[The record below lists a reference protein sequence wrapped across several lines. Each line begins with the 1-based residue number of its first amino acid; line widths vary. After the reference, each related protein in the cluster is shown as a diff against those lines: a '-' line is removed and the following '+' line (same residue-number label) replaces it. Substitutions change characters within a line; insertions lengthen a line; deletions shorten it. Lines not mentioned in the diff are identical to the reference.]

1 MTPRP
6 RFARLLAAEW
16 IKLWSLR
23 SSYWVLGAG
32 ALAVIAINVN
42 AARSNADRL
51 ATLWPPPD
59 GLDPRM
65 MFDPMHTAF
74 VGPAYQILV
83 IIAGSVG
90 AIALFGEYTS
100 GLIRT
105 TAAAVPDRRAV
116 VAAKA
121 AVVTAVTLAMGT
133 VVALT
138 SFAVS
143 QWLLRE
149 YGGLSLADPGAA
161 RAVAASA
168 LLAPV
173 SALVGLAVA
182 ALIRHATGT
191 VVTTIGVLLLL
202 PALFGG
208 DTYRWV
214 AEIGHA
220 MPLPAWQTLTLNPA
234 MDYDPGRYPA
244 TVTGSWIVL
253 AAWPLAAAVTA
264 VSVVHRR
271 DL

>member
-1 MTPRP
+1 MRP
-6 RFARLLAAEW
+6 RFRQLLAAEW

-23 SSYWVLGAG
+23 SSAWVLGAG
-32 ALAVIAINVN
+32 ALVVIAINVN

-59 GLDPRM
+59 GVDPAM

-83 IIAGSVG
+83 VIAGSAG
-90 AIALFGEYTS
+90 ALALFGEYTS
-100 GLIRT
+100 GLMRT
-105 TAAAVPDRRAV
+105 TLAAVPDRRAV

-121 AVVTAVTLAMGT
+121 VVLGAVTLVLGA

-138 SFAVS
+138 SFGVS

-168 LLAPV
+168 LLAPL
-173 SALVGLAVA
+173 SALVGMAVA

-214 AEIGHA
+214 AEIGNA
-220 MPLPAWQTLTLNPA
+220 MPLPAWQTLTRNPV
-234 MDYDPGRYPA
+234 MDFHPGRYPA
-244 TVTGSWIVL
+244 SVAQCWTVL
-253 AAWPLAAAVTA
+253 AIWPLAALATAVT
-264 VSVVHRR
+264 VVHRR